1 MEEDHNHNK
10 LAEEK
15 ISREREEEELER
27 STMSLEPALSQL
39 SELGKKQSGLWE
51 PSNPGQQNIGPTL
64 KGRRVLG
71 PTLKIYSRTLTKGP

>member
-51 PSNPGQQNIGPTL
+51 PSNPGQ
-64 KGRRVLG
+64 
-71 PTLKIYSRTLTKGP
+71 